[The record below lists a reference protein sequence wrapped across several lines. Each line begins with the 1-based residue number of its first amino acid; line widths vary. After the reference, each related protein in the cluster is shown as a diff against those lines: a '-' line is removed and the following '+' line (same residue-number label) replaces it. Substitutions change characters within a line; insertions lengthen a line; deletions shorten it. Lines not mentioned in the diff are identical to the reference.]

1 MIKKVESGFKI
12 LYSQTRTDKKSDYK
26 YLTSENFQKWDF
38 FSILYLI
45 LMWVKSVGFWR
56 THKKFQDIGTWNFI
70 LRATFLSNVCRHDK
84 ATKRK
89 IFTTNDNSRVFK
101 TENILVRRTATP
113 KLTIFKIERGINRC
127 VMKILNVDSLITK
140 HLITSLYNK
149 PIYVISEFSK
159 KKVWSKQDSVR
170 RQHHIKRFFASWPCR
185 TLVCTT
191 EIHKIIGFKGSWP
204 TSQCLKIK

>member
-1 MIKKVESGFKI
+1 MSFKI
-12 LYSQTRTDKKSDYK
+12 LEGIFLRV
-26 YLTSENFQKWDF
+26 
-38 FSILYLI
+38 
-45 LMWVKSVGFWR
+45 VKS
-56 THKKFQDIGTWNFI
+56 K
-70 LRATFLSNVCRHDK
+70 ATFLSNVCRHDK

-101 TENILVRRTATP
+101 IENILVMAPELQHQSWQFWKDWNEDKESTDAWW
-113 KLTIFKIERGINRC
+113 KYW
-127 VMKILNVDSLITK
+127 MLI
-140 HLITSLYNK
+140 HWSRNTSLPRNK

-191 EIHKIIGFKGSWP
+191 EIHKIIGFKSSWP